1 MSLHGEKL
9 RTDLRVINTGDAAFD
24 FTAALHSY
32 FEVLDISKAKVNGLA
47 GLTYLDKVRAP
58 PAPLTAPDALSPS
71 SLGNRPRTIRCPIL
85 PQPWKP
91 SHPPHA

>member
-32 FEVLDISKAKVNGLA
+32 FEVLDISKAKVSGLA
-47 GLTYLDKVRAP
+47 GLTYLDKARSLPFVSA
-58 PAPLTAPDALSPS
+58 ALLWFNIAQTLNVSGFRCTSCSPR
-71 SLGNRPRTIRCPIL
+71 G
-85 PQPWKP
+85 
-91 SHPPHA
+91 

>member
-9 RTDLRVINTGDAAFD
+9 RTDLRVINTGDAPFE

-32 FEVLDISKAKVNGLA
+32 FEVLDISEARVSGLA

-58 PAPLTAPDALSPS
+58 AASTALYPKSRLYTLNHGRQNMISVPSAAP
-71 SLGNRPRTIRCPIL
+71 I
-85 PQPWKP
+85 
-91 SHPPHA
+91 